1 MGDTIDEHAQE
12 TIHEHGQRHRGVAV
26 LIAALAAALALADL
40 GEKQHQNAYL
50 TYHIAVSNDWAF
62 YQAKNA
68 RATTLAAEAT
78 ILANLPGADGPGTQK
93 AIQNAK
99 ETEARYRDEPGG
111 DGMKQLAVRAKV
123 NEENR
128 DHAFHRYHQYELV
141 VGALQIAI
149 VLASVSVVT
158 SVATLAVAAAT
169 IGGLAALF
177 GLAIAVGIA
186 P

>member
-1 MGDTIDEHAQE
+1 
-12 TIHEHGQRHRGVAV
+12 
-26 LIAALAAALALADL
+26 LALADL
-40 GEKQHQNAYL
+40 GEKQHQNAYVA
-50 TYHIAVSNDWAF
+50 YHIAVSNDWAF

-78 ILANLPGADGPGTQK
+78 ILGHLPDAASPAVQK
-93 AIQNAK
+93 DIQTAK
-99 ETEARYRDEPGG
+99 DNEARYRDEPGG
-111 DGMKQLAVRAKV
+111 DGMKQLAARAKID
-123 NEENR
+123 EEKR
-128 DHAFHRYHQYELV
+128 EHAFHRYHQYEMV

-158 SVATLAVAAAT
+158 SVSALAVAAGT